1 MNTCADMLATALG
14 RSAAPNHN
22 ARRAAAL
29 HRARELER
37 HLPVSATTLHKEALQ
52 RRAEELGPIDG
63 F

>member
-22 ARRAAAL
+22 ARRAAGIR
-29 HRARELER
+29 RARELEQAI
-37 HLPVSATTLHKEALQ
+37 PPSAITLHNEALQ
-52 RRAEELGPIDG
+52 RRAEELGPLPG